1 MAEQTQAHNILGAI
15 AKKVIHEM
23 QQAAQKRYTEL
34 PPDEQDDIRRFS
46 GTEEARVLR
55 KLFPEV
61 ANGLAKLRSPEGIP
75 TRRRGL
81 ATR

>member
-1 MAEQTQAHNILGAI
+1 MAEQTQAHHILGAI
-15 AKKVIHEM
+15 TKKVIHEL
-23 QQAAQKRYTEL
+23 QVEAQKRYVKL
-34 PPDEQDDIRRFS
+34 PPDEQDVIRRFS

-55 KLFPEV
+55 KLFPEI
-61 ANGLAKLRSPEGIP
+61 AGGLAKLRSPEGIP

>member
-1 MAEQTQAHNILGAI
+1 MAEQTQAHHILGAI
-15 AKKVIHEM
+15 TKKVIHEL
-23 QQAAQKRYTEL
+23 QVEAQKRYVEL
-34 PPDEQDDIRRFS
+34 PPDEQDVIRRFS

-55 KLFPEV
+55 KLFPEI
-61 ANGLAKLRSPEGIP
+61 ASGLAKLRSPEGLP